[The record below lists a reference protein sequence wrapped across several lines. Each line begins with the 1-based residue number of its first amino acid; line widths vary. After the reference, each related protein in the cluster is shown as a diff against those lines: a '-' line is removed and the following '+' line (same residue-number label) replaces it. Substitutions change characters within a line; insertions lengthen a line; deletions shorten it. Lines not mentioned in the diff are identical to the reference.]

1 MDEVDKIDFLIVG
14 QGLSGTIISE
24 EISRRGFS
32 FKIIDNQHKN
42 SASMAAGGMM
52 HPMSFKRL
60 IPSWKALEFVKYAQS
75 FYHDIQKNL
84 DVKFYEDFKLYR
96 PFDSIEEQNDWMAK
110 MKDEAYKNLLDTTQN
125 KIKGVNQPLGMGVV
139 NFSGKLDV
147 VYFLNHFK
155 NKFKNFIVHE
165 KFEFDALIISNENL
179 IYKDHSYGKIIFCEG
194 YQYINNPYFGYLP
207 NNITKGEI
215 LEFES
220 NTLERK
226 MISKGCFV
234 APIEASNQSQFVLGS
249 TYEWNNQDES
259 ITEKGRIEL
268 EQKLQNLGCQ
278 DYKITNQKCGIRPTT
293 HDRRPLVGHHPTYK
307 NLYIFN
313 GMGSKTVM
321 MAPLMSKQLLD
332 SIDCQA
338 KIFPEADIKR
348 LEKKNFHK
356 FTTTTTQ

>member
-1 MDEVDKIDFLIVG
+1 MDENEKIDFLIVG

-24 EISRRGFS
+24 EIFRRGFT
-32 FKIIDNQHKN
+32 FNIIDNHHIN

-84 DVKFYEDFKLYR
+84 EEKFYQDFQLYR

-110 MKDEAYKNLLDTTQN
+110 TKDENYKGLLSTTDA
-125 KIKGVNQPLGMGVV
+125 KIKGILQPYGIGVV

-147 VYFLNHFK
+147 VPFLQHFK
-155 NKFKNFIVHE
+155 KKFQNYLLNE
-165 KFEFDALIISNENL
+165 KFEFDELLVSNEN
-179 IYKDHSYGKIIFCEG
+179 ICYKGRSYGKVIFCEG

-215 LEFES
+215 LEFKS
-220 NTLERK
+220 DSLDRC
-226 MISKGCFV
+226 MISKGCFI
-234 APIEASNQSQFVLGS
+234 APFDNENETQFVLGS
-249 TYEWNNQDES
+249 TYEWNNQDEA
-259 ITEKGRIEL
+259 ITEKGRLEL
-268 EQKLQNLGCQ
+268 EQKLQNIGCQ
-278 DYKITNQKCGIRPTT
+278 SYKVIAQKCGIRPTT
-293 HDRRPLVGHHPTYK
+293 HDRRPLVGRHPIHK

-321 MAPLMSKQLLD
+321 MGPLMAKQLLD
-332 SIDCQA
+332 HIEY
-338 KIFPEADIKR
+338 KTEIFPEADIKR

-356 FTTTTTQ
+356 YTITKE